1 MNKKADT
8 VFTVIFYMILAG
20 LVIFMF
26 AGKWL
31 ADNSASAVSQNNLT
45 GIEAFL
51 LSNMPFI
58 VIIVM
63 LLGLLGWMYLGR

>member
-31 ADNSASAVSQNNLT
+31 ADNSLKAVEINNLT
-45 GIEAFL
+45 GVEAFL

-58 VIIVM
+58 VVIIMM
-63 LLGLLGWMYLGR
+63 LGFLGWMYLGR